1 MEPLTDAEKDHFA
14 KYCDSVVRE
23 ADAAYAWWRSRG
35 DKYMAS
41 RFNIEALAHRMVA
54 LRLRSEQVAEA
65 AR

>member
-1 MEPLTDAEKDHFA
+1 MEPLTDVEKDRFA
-14 KYCDSVVRE
+14 KYCDAVVRE
-23 ADAAYAWWRSRG
+23 ADAACAWWRARG
-35 DKYMAS
+35 DKFAAS